1 MVMPCSGGM
10 REKTY
15 RQTREER
22 VVDIPNSHTCVLSF
36 IPVLSGID
44 VDIDDGSVSAKW
56 FVPSYPKNLH
66 LGEKFRSFIRILISG
81 M

>member
-1 MVMPCSGGM
+1 MAMPCSGGM

-15 RQTREER
+15 RQTREGR

-44 VDIDDGSVSAKW
+44 VDIDDGSVSASGLSHLIQRICIS
-56 FVPSYPKNLH
+56 VRSLDNLY
-66 LGEKFRSFIRILISG
+66 IC
-81 M
+81 